1 MPRPKRKPADKA
13 TEKAAP
19 SKTEEK
25 AASTPTQ
32 PELTAAD
39 ETAEVELSPAEQEIA
54 KLKIQIAKERAE
66 FKADIKA
73 AEKRAAADDRNI
85 DFADRPPVGTY
96 WYYEVTFNPKTS
108 EQDDDLVMA
117 GVNGKLMIWP
127 RQRRTVI
134 RSDYREA
141 IDNAYVPL
149 FKQIPG
155 EDRKSIGGKKP
166 YTYIIHRQ
174 IDIEEYD
181 KQRKIGNDE
190 MKKSLHHGVA

>member
-1 MPRPKRKPADKA
+1 MPRPARKKK
-13 TEKAAP
+13 TSSEAP

-32 PELTAAD
+32 DEEAVTDENTKNLSEAEIEL
-39 ETAEVELSPAEQEIA
+39 AELKATIAE
-54 KLKIQIAKERAE
+54 ERAQ

-73 AEKRAAADDRNI
+73 AEKRADADDRNI
-85 DFADRPPVGTY
+85 DFADRPPIGTF

-108 EQDDDLVMA
+108 EQDDDIVMA
-117 GVNGKLMIWP
+117 GVNGKIIIWP
-127 RQRRTVI
+127 RQIRTVI

-166 YTYIIHRQ
+166 YTYIIHRK
-174 IDIEEYD
+174 ITEKEYD
-181 KQRKIGNDE
+181 KQRKIGKAE
-190 MKKSLHHGVA
+190 MDKSLHHGVA